1 MNKPETME
9 AALLRLL
16 KRRFVTPLDALAE
29 VGCLSLS
36 QRCGE
41 FARGGINIVKK
52 WVDLPNGKRVRAYK
66 VG

>member
-9 AALLRLL
+9 ARLLKLL
-16 KRRFVTPLDALAE
+16 KRRYVTPLDALSA

-41 FARGGINIVKK
+41 FARDGVNIVKK
-52 WVDLPNGKRVRAYK
+52 WVALPNGKRVRAYK